1 LSLCAAAALSVA
13 PARAEEANSPFD
25 GLYVGL
31 HVGYSWQDVG
41 GEFDNLGTGT
51 NLSRIDLDGAI
62 IGGQLGYNIKT
73 GMVVV
78 GIEGDATAHMETSD
92 SVVNDTPPVYEQLT
106 GDVAYLASLRGRLG
120 LVVDQVMYFATVGV
134 GFTEFKFSENAP
146 ATPFMGS
153 LRLQESGLVYGGG
166 VEWQVIEGVTVR
178 GEYLH
183 YDVGG
188 ITYIPTG
195 FPAADPGDYIKY
207 NDIDVARATVN
218 ISLEP

>member
-1 LSLCAAAALSVA
+1 LALT
-13 PARAEEANSPFD
+13 PARAEETNSPFD

-31 HVGYSWQDVG
+31 HAGYSWQDTAG
-41 GEFDNLGTGT
+41 SFASLTTRTD
-51 NLSRIDLDGAI
+51 LSGISLDSPI

-78 GIEGDATAHMETSD
+78 GIEGDATAHIDSSD
-92 SVVNDTPPVYEQLT
+92 SVINNAPLVYQQLT
-106 GDVAYLASLRGRLG
+106 GDVAYLASIRGRLG
-120 LVVDQVMYFATVGV
+120 VVVDEVMYFATVGI
-134 GFTEFKFSENAP
+134 GFAEFKFTENAP

-153 LRLQESGLVYGGG
+153 LRLQESGVVYGGG
-166 VEWQVIEGVTVR
+166 VEFKIIEGVTLR

-188 ITYIPTG
+188 ITYIPAD

-207 NDIDVARATVN
+207 NDIDVARAAVN